1 MINQQD
7 KWGSERTEEEINHTP
22 LFPFSPFPL
31 FPSRNISWNSSRKT
45 LVLLALLAILL
56 GQTWSVVPTGAATS
70 REEVIEDLHFRVD
83 ILIFTGAA
91 KARVILKNKGK
102 GRYLAEV
109 AAEAQGLAKAL
120 SGNRRDNY
128 ATEMVYRQGR
138 LLPLVYRE
146 ESRRRGRYSLKEYR
160 FDYDQGRLE
169 LWQHHEGKG
178 LLPKW
183 ETALN
188 QEPIYDPLSAFYN
201 FRLGALGRLQ
211 AGETLTV
218 RGIPY
223 PRPEDISIQ
232 MGQEDQQGRK
242 VMVTLINRVFDDE
255 AVVVFAF
262 FDDKWAP
269 SKGWTRVLS
278 FGKVAGEILPES
290 KPLNGSLPEMLLES
304 SKFKVQSSRLKASQT
319 LNLEP

>member
-1 MINQQD
+1 M
-7 KWGSERTEEEINHTP
+7 
-22 LFPFSPFPL
+22 
-31 FPSRNISWNSSRKT
+31 
-45 LVLLALLAILL
+45 VL
-56 GQTWSVVPTGAATS
+56 QTGALVPPAAAS
-70 REEVIEDLHFRVD
+70 APEQVLEDLHFRVD

-91 KARVILKNKGK
+91 KARVILKNKGE
-102 GRYLAEV
+102 GRYLAEL

-183 ETALN
+183 ETVLDK
-188 QEPIYDPLSAFYN
+188 ETIYDPLSAFYN
-201 FRLGALGRLQ
+201 FRLGALGRLR

-269 SKGWTRVLS
+269 SQGWTRVLS